1 MAAHQCRYPVPI
13 ESKLDRIQAGF
24 SAPAGED
31 RVHIALKLRDKG
43 WPVYKVRFDPESG
56 AWVASV
62 IDTKRAA

>member
-1 MAAHQCRYPVPI
+1 MRQRRYPVLV
-13 ESKLDRIQAGF
+13 ETRLGRRRAGF

-43 WPVYKVRFDPESG
+43 WPVYQVRFDPESG